1 MKKGQKAIII
11 APPEY
16 AYGEAGAGG
25 VIPPNA
31 TLTFEVELLGS
42 NLNIEFV
49 RWERWKSKI
58 VFSDIFVST
67 LLL

>member
-25 VIPPNA
+25 VIPPNT
-31 TLTFEVELLGS
+31 TLKFEVELLDFIPPQGGGQQ
-42 NLNIEFV
+42 
-49 RWERWKSKI
+49 
-58 VFSDIFVST
+58 
-67 LLL
+67 